1 MKGVVKTSLFP
12 KYLPQIFHWDH
23 LGEIYN
29 HLSVLKGWPIY
40 FDFQKFAEK
49 KETSAFCASISFFW
63 GHIFRLSILKIRHS
77 RLM

>member
-1 MKGVVKTSLFP
+1 MKGVVKTSFFP

-40 FDFQKFAEK
+40 FDFQKFAGK
-49 KETSAFCASISFFW
+49 KEKLVLFVHQFHFF
-63 GHIFRLSILKIRHS
+63 GFTFFGYLY
-77 RLM
+77 

>member
-1 MKGVVKTSLFP
+1 MKGVVKTSFFP

-40 FDFQKFAEK
+40 FDFQKFAK
-49 KETSAFCASISFFW
+49 KKKLVLFVHQFHFF
-63 GHIFRLSILKIRHS
+63 GVTFFSYLY
-77 RLM
+77 